1 MAMIDGNIITTLI
14 NKFVTDLSDAVVK
27 KAISYNELL
36 LQGVSA
42 FIAAAFMLY
51 LVWRCIEF
59 ITDDNPPPATI
70 VFKEILILSL
80 LGAFTFGGSLYT
92 STVATMIM
100 DAGDDL
106 AAAVTGQNALSSIM
120 TMVGGFITRLFGMV
134 EKSAGIS
141 LWDMSVTILLSLIAL
156 FIGVYVLLKFFI
168 ECLGLLILVK
178 FMSGILVAVGGIFIC
193 AGYFKPTRRMF
204 HNWCNLSVNYILTN
218 LILCIALA
226 LLIGVL
232 ESSVSDIKLTS
243 LIIMIC
249 CIKVGG
255 LIIGNI
261 PAVVS
266 ALSSSAA
273 SLTPESSKLD
283 MGNYTKGIG
292 KGLKSA
298 ANLFNRGGNIGKA

>member
-1 MAMIDGNIITTLI
+1 MAMIDGNIITTFI
-14 NKFVTDLSDAVVK
+14 NKFFSDLSDAVVN

-51 LVWRCIEF
+51 LVWRCVEF
-59 ITDDNPPPATI
+59 ITDDNPPPVTI
-70 VFKEILILSL
+70 VFREILILSL

-106 AAAVTGQNALSSIM
+106 AEIVTGQKAITSII
-120 TMVGGFITRLFGMV
+120 TMVGGFITSLFGMI
-134 EKSAGIS
+134 EKSSGIS
-141 LWDMSVTILLSLIAL
+141 LLDMSVTLVCSIIAL
-156 FIGVYVLLKFFI
+156 FVGVYILLKFFI

-204 HNWCNLSVNYILTN
+204 HNWCNLSLNYVLTN
-218 LILCIALA
+218 VVLCIALA

-232 ESSVSDIKLTS
+232 ESAVSDIKLTS

-249 CIKVGG
+249 CLKVGG
-255 LIIGNI
+255 MIVGSI
-261 PAVVS
+261 PSVVT
-266 ALSSSAA
+266 ALSSVGG
-273 SLTPESSKLD
+273 SLKPEQSNL
-283 MGNYTKGIG
+283 GIANYTKGVM
-292 KGLKSA
+292 KGFGGLFSKS
-298 ANLFNRGGNIGKA
+298 NKVGKA